1 MEIAG
6 YELLPATLSNAYG
19 SFSHPAKLHW
29 HLLLPVGWLAT
40 SFRSLGGVIDCFHLV
55 SHSSWIS
62 MPTDRKMT
70 CQARSSPSLSEAYL
84 ILKKVFGFSFT
95 YRFTA

>member
-1 MEIAG
+1 MNSFP
-6 YELLPATLSNAYG
+6 LLYLMLTVLSLIQQSCTG
-19 SFSHPAKLHW
+19 ICFFMDW
-29 HLLLPVGWLAT
+29 
-40 SFRSLGGVIDCFHLV
+40 GGVIDCFHLV